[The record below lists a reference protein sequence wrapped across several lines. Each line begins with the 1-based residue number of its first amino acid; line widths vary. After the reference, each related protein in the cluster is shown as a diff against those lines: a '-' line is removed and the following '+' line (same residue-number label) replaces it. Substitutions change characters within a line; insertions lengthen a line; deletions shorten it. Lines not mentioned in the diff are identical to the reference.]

1 MSVTSN
7 VTLKKKI
14 CENIFDK
21 LLHDNKF
28 MLIFMSLKT
37 SKTNIM
43 KTFEKIYT
51 TKSGHNVFVV
61 RSPKNQDKV
70 AMYIGW
76 DGADEDNSKRTD
88 AVFYSDETIEDYV
101 FMVSSSTG
109 LKLKDDHIAVAN
121 AVAEYL
127 K

>member
-21 LLHDNKF
+21 LLHINKY

-43 KTFEKIYT
+43 KKVFETLTENGFY
-51 TKSGHNVFVV
+51 NVYANI
-61 RSPKNQDKV
+61 SP
-70 AMYIGW
+70 YIR
-76 DGADEDNSKRTD
+76 EVQKLH
-88 AVFYSDETIEDYV
+88 TI
-101 FMVSSSTG
+101 F
-109 LKLKDDHIAVAN
+109 
-121 AVAEYL
+121 
-127 K
+127 

>member
-1 MSVTSN
+1 
-7 VTLKKKI
+7 
-14 CENIFDK
+14 
-21 LLHDNKF
+21 
-28 MLIFMSLKT
+28 MSLKT

-61 RSPKNQDKV
+61 RSPKNQEKV

-76 DGADEDNSKRTD
+76 NGTSEDQAKRTN

-109 LKLKDDHIAVAN
+109 LKLEDDHHAVAN